1 MSNGDINNET
11 TLFDLP
17 NSPEEFGVIVPDS
30 KLRRIDFSGLE
41 FDTARRA
48 IIEYIKTYFPDQFN
62 DFIASNGI
70 MMVTEIVSSVVAKL
84 SLRADLLANEATLPT
99 ARTEEAVINHLALI
113 NQRIKR
119 QTPAVVDIEIS
130 VDSPTNTDIEINPGN
145 IFTVASGPS
154 GESVAYEVYR
164 APGDWNST
172 ITIGASKRGVIAWGV
187 QGQFA
192 PVVNAL
198 SAGGINQVY
207 QIENEQILDDP
218 LFVTVTIGQQTEQ
231 WQVIR
236 EPIERYGSNDKVV
249 EVNFFENNAVF
260 RFGDNITGQAP
271 PSGANISFRYRV
283 GGGINGRIG
292 VSQIDDVRQ
301 ISPNPPSNAV
311 VSVRF
316 RNVTPSNG
324 GTDRE
329 TIEQAKK
336 RAPRDFAVQN
346 SIVTAVDYAQVAT
359 DFTHPVYGSIVKAIA
374 TIKTSLNANL
384 VEVYALAIGPN
395 NIPVTPSVGLKKGLE
410 TYFSDLNVLTDFV
423 RVYDAKI
430 RPVDINMN
438 VIIDRNYDASIVKEK
453 SEKVITEYFDVS
465 NWSMGEGLFRSN
477 LIEAIE
483 QIDGVSYVDL
493 FEPYDN
499 ILPDSNINL
508 PDDVNTVKFNELITE
523 GQRVTNYYY
532 EKDPPP
538 KGE

>member
-17 NSPEEFGVIVPDS
+17 NSPDEFGVVVPDS

-130 VDSPTNTDIEINPGN
+130 VDSPTNTDIEVGPGN
-145 IFTVASGPS
+145 VFTVASGPS
-154 GESVAYEVYR
+154 GENVAYEVYR

-218 LFVTVTIGQQTEQ
+218 LFVTVTIGQQIEQ
-231 WQVIR
+231 WQVVR

-249 EVNFFENNAVF
+249 EVNFFENSAVF

-271 PSGANISFRYRV
+271 PSGANIAFRYRV
-283 GGGINGRIG
+283 GGGIRGRIG

-316 RNVTPSNG
+316 RNVTPSSG

-329 TIEQAKK
+329 TIEQAKR

-359 DFTHPVYGSIVKAIA
+359 DFTHPVYGSIIKAIA

-384 VEVYALAIGPN
+384 VEVYALAIGPDN
-395 NIPVTPSVGLKKGLE
+395 VPVTPSVGLKKGLE

-423 RVYDAKI
+423 RVLDAKI

-453 SEKVITEYFDVS
+453 SEKIITEFFGVS
-465 NWSMGEGLFRSN
+465 NWSMGEGLYRSN
-477 LIEAIE
+477 LIEVIE

>member
-1 MSNGDINNET
+1 MSNGDLNNET

-17 NSPEEFGVIVPDS
+17 NTPEEFGVIVPDS
-30 KLRRIDFSGLE
+30 KLRRIDFSGLD

-62 DFIASNGI
+62 DFVASNGI
-70 MMVTEIVSSVVAKL
+70 MMITEIVSSVVAKL

-99 ARTEEAVINHLALI
+99 STTEEAVINHLALI

-130 VDSPTNTDIEINPGN
+130 VDVPTNTDIEISPGN
-145 IFTVASGPS
+145 LFTIASGPS
-154 GESVAYEVYR
+154 GQRVVYEVFR
-164 APGDWNST
+164 APGDWNSNLT
-172 ITIGASKRGVIAWGV
+172 IPASKRGIIAWGV

-192 PVVNAL
+192 PSVTAL

-207 QIENEQILDDP
+207 QIENERILDDP
-218 LFVTVTIGQQTEQ
+218 LFVTITVGNEEEE
-231 WQVIR
+231 WQVIK
-236 EPIERYGSNDKVV
+236 EPIERYGPNDKVV

-260 RFGDNITGQAP
+260 RFGDNVTGQAP
-271 PSGANISFRYRV
+271 PSGANITFRYRV
-283 GGGINGRIG
+283 GGGIDGRIG
-292 VSQIDDVRQ
+292 VAQIDEVRQ
-301 ISPNPPSNAV
+301 IAPNPPSNAV

-316 RNVTPSNG
+316 RNVTPSSG

-329 TIEQAKK
+329 TIEQAKR
-336 RAPRDFAVQN
+336 RAPRDFAVQK
-346 SIVTAVDYAQVAT
+346 SIVTADDYAQIASN
-359 DFTHPVYGSIVKAIA
+359 FTHPVYGAIIKAIA
-374 TIKTSLNANL
+374 AIKTSLNANL
-384 VEVYALAIGPN
+384 VEIYALAAGPDN
-395 NIPVTPSVGLKKGLE
+395 VPVTPSVGLKKGLE

-423 RVYDAKI
+423 RVYDADI

-438 VIIDRNYDASIVKEK
+438 VIIDRNYDASIIKEK
-453 SEKVITEYFDVS
+453 AESVITEFFNIE
-465 NWSMGEGLFRSN
+465 NWSMGEGLYRSN
-477 LIEAIE
+477 LIDVIE

-499 ILPDSNINL
+499 ILPDSNINT
-508 PDDVNTVKFNELITE
+508 PNDVNTVKFNELITE

-538 KGE
+538 RGD

>member
-1 MSNGDINNET
+1 MSNGDLNNET

-17 NSPEEFGVIVPDS
+17 NTPEEFGVIVPDS
-30 KLRRIDFSGLE
+30 KLRRIDFSGLD

-62 DFIASNGI
+62 DFVASNGI
-70 MMVTEIVSSVVAKL
+70 MMITEIVSSVVAKL

-99 ARTEEAVINHLALI
+99 STTEEAVINHLALI

-130 VDSPTNTDIEINPGN
+130 VDVPTNTDIEISPGN
-145 IFTVASGPS
+145 LFTIASGPS
-154 GESVAYEVYR
+154 GQRVVYEVFR
-164 APGDWNST
+164 APGDWNSNLT
-172 ITIGASKRGVIAWGV
+172 IPAGKRGIIAWGV

-192 PVVNAL
+192 PSVTAL

-207 QIENEQILDDP
+207 QIENERILDDP
-218 LFVTVTIGQQTEQ
+218 LFVTITVGNEEEE
-231 WQVIR
+231 WQVVK
-236 EPIERYGSNDKVV
+236 EPIERYGPNDKVV

-260 RFGDNITGQAP
+260 RFGDNVTGQAP
-271 PSGANISFRYRV
+271 PSGANITFRYRV
-283 GGGINGRIG
+283 GGGIDGRIG
-292 VSQIDDVRQ
+292 VAQIDEVRQ
-301 ISPNPPSNAV
+301 IAPNPPSNAV

-316 RNVTPSNG
+316 RNVTPSSG

-329 TIEQAKK
+329 TIEQAKR
-336 RAPRDFAVQN
+336 RAPRDFAVQK
-346 SIVTAVDYAQVAT
+346 SIVTADDYAQIASN
-359 DFTHPVYGSIVKAIA
+359 FTHPVYGAIIKAIA
-374 TIKTSLNANL
+374 AIKTSLNANL
-384 VEVYALAIGPN
+384 VEIYALAAGPDN
-395 NIPVTPSVGLKKGLE
+395 VPVTPSVGLKKGLE

-423 RVYDAKI
+423 RVYDADI

-438 VIIDRNYDASIVKEK
+438 VIIDRNYDASIIKEK
-453 SEKVITEYFDVS
+453 AESVITEFFNIE
-465 NWSMGEGLFRSN
+465 NWSMGEGLYRSN
-477 LIEAIE
+477 LIDVIE

-499 ILPDSNINL
+499 ILPDSNINT
-508 PDDVNTVKFNELITE
+508 PNDVNTVKFNELITE

-538 KGE
+538 RGD